1 MDGHTNPLPSVAA
14 PTGLSITIA
23 EPQKDAGK
31 WMLNNLDGTHHP
43 AFDTRISGLV
53 YDEEK
58 DEYTSLT
65 AKKQLDLYAKPG
77 LRSLAATN

>member
-1 MDGHTNPLPSVAA
+1 MDGHTNPWPSMAA
-14 PTGLSITIA
+14 PTGPSITIA

-43 AFDTRISGLV
+43 AFDTRVSGLV

-65 AKKQLDLYAKPG
+65 AKKQLDLYAIPG
-77 LRSLAATN
+77 L

>member
-1 MDGHTNPLPSVAA
+1 MNGHTNPLRSMAA
-14 PTGLSITIA
+14 PIGPSITIA

-65 AKKQLDLYAKPG
+65 AKKPLDLYATPG
-77 LRSLAATN
+77 L

>member
-1 MDGHTNPLPSVAA
+1 MDGDTNTLPSMTT
-14 PTGLSITIA
+14 PTGLSVTVA

-31 WMLNNLDGTHHP
+31 WMLNNLDGTHHS

-58 DEYTSLT
+58 DEYTSLA
-65 AKKQLDLYAKPG
+65 AKEQLDLYVAPC
-77 LRSLAATN
+77 L

>member
-1 MDGHTNPLPSVAA
+1 MDGHTNPLTSVAA

-23 EPQKDAGK
+23 EPKRDAGK
-31 WMLNNLDGTHHP
+31 WMLHNLDGTHHP

-58 DEYTSLT
+58 DEYTSHT
-65 AKKQLDLYAKPG
+65 ARKQLDLYAKPG
-77 LRSLAATN
+77 LRRLAATN